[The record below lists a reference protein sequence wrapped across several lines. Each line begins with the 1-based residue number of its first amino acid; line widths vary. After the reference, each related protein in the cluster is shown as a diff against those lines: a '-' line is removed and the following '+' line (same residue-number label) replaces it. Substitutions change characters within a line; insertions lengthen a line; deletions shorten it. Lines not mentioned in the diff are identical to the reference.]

1 MSPIPAFEI
10 GVWNAWI
17 LMIFIFAPFI
27 PGMLINKKEI
37 NKLNEGW
44 ASEEWS
50 KTDRRLALST
60 HIIIL
65 PIMVLY
71 SIFLPLKLGTMWFY
85 AGLVICF
92 LALLMSIIAG
102 INIATT
108 KLDSEPIT
116 KGVYRIL
123 RHPLY
128 FSGFSFYLGIG
139 IACAS
144 WIFILCAI
152 AWLVIWLIAVRSEE
166 GFLLE
171 KYGDAYREY
180 MDRTPRWI
188 GVPKS
193 GESD

>member
-10 GVWNAWI
+10 GLWNAWI
-17 LMIFIFAPFI
+17 FMIFIFTPFI
-27 PGMLINKKEI
+27 PGMLINKEAI

-44 ASEEWS
+44 ASKKWS

-60 HIIIL
+60 HVIIL

-71 SIFLPLKLGTMWFY
+71 SIFLPLKLGTIWFY
-85 AGLVICF
+85 AGLVIYF

-128 FSGFSFYLGIG
+128 FSGFLFYLGIG

-144 WIFILCAI
+144 WVFILCAI
-152 AWLVIWLIAVRSEE
+152 AWLVMWLIAVRSEE
-166 GFLLE
+166 GFLL
-171 KYGDAYREY
+171 KQYGDAYREY
-180 MDRTPRWI
+180 MNRTPRWI
-188 GVPKS
+188 GVPKL
-193 GESD
+193 GEK

>member
-10 GVWNAWI
+10 GLWNAWI
-17 LMIFIFAPFI
+17 LMVFIFTPFI
-27 PGMLINKKEI
+27 PGMLINKEAI

-44 ASEEWS
+44 ASEKWS

-60 HIIIL
+60 HVIIL

-71 SIFLPLKLGTMWFY
+71 SIFLPLKLGTIWFY
-85 AGLVICF
+85 AGLVIYF

-108 KLDSEPIT
+108 KLDSESIT

-128 FSGFSFYLGIG
+128 FSGFLFYLGIG

-144 WIFILCAI
+144 WVFILCAI
-152 AWLVIWLIAVRSEE
+152 AWLVMWLIAVRSEE

-171 KYGDAYREY
+171 QYGDAYREY
-180 MDRTPRWI
+180 INRTPRWI
-188 GVPKS
+188 GVPKL
-193 GESD
+193 GEK